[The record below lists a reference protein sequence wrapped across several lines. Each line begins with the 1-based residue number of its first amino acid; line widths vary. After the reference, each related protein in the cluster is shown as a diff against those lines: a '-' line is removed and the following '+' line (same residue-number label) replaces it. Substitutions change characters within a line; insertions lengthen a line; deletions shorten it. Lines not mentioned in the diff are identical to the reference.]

1 MIKNLIFDFGDIF
14 LNLDK
19 EAVYREL
26 ETYGFKEMTPQ
37 LLVLAQDYETGL
49 ITSEAF
55 LDGLQAHFPHAKK
68 AGLKKAW
75 NSILLDFPDYRLDFI
90 EQLKQE
96 GANRLFLLSN
106 TNEIHIDFVKETMG
120 EERFNRF
127 QNCFEQFYLSHEI
140 KRRKPNTDIYEFVLE
155 ANGLTAEE
163 TFFVDD
169 TKANTDAALTL
180 GIRCWNLQVGQ
191 EDIIDLKKRL

>member
-96 GANRLFLLSN
+96 GAHRLFLLS
-106 TNEIHIDFVKETMG
+106 T
-120 EERFNRF
+120 
-127 QNCFEQFYLSHEI
+127 
-140 KRRKPNTDIYEFVLE
+140 
-155 ANGLTAEE
+155 
-163 TFFVDD
+163 
-169 TKANTDAALTL
+169 
-180 GIRCWNLQVGQ
+180 
-191 EDIIDLKKRL
+191 